1 MSKTRRVLS
10 GFLPFLAS
18 MALMYLVTF
27 SVAVCF
33 GILGMKEYQTDYA
46 AVYEQDAQAYITW
59 ATAGVHV
66 AYFVVFVFW
75 FYKVRHLS
83 YLERDARKLEFKDY
97 VWMLVLGVTVQI
109 VVSLLLELF
118 LPFFPE
124 VSQSYEELISSM
136 RLGKGFLPF
145 ITTSAIAPAAEEL
158 IFRGVTMALVG
169 DSVPFAVLNVMLRF
183 CDRASAGC
191 CLQKVSQFKC
201 LYLPSCICKSVCE
214 YRLLFCLNK
223 VCLYLLWL
231 HGTDRYYTEQPHTIQ
246 LLIG

>member
-33 GILGMKEYQTDYA
+33 GILGMKEYQTDFA

-83 YLERDARKLEFKDY
+83 YLERDARKLELKDY

-169 DSVPFAVLNVMLRF
+169 DSVPFAVLNVMQAFLFGIYHMNPVQF
-183 CDRASAGC
+183 CYAFVIGLLLGVVYKRYHNLNA
-191 CLQKVSQFKC
+191 
-201 LYLPSCICKSVCE
+201 CICLHASVNLCANIVS
-214 YRLLFCLNK
+214 YFA
-223 VCLYLLWL
+223 
-231 HGTDRYYTEQPHTIQ
+231 
-246 LLIG
+246 